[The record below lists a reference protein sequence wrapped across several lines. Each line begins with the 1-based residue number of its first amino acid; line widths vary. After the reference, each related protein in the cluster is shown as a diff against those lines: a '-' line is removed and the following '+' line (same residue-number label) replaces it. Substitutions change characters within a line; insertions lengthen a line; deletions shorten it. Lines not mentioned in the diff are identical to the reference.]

1 MTLRSGVDFILGL
14 GAPVLM
20 PFLILLLGLVF
31 RQGFAK
37 SLRAGLTVGVGF
49 VAIGLVVN
57 LLIDVVGPK
66 AMAFANVLGLK
77 LDVLDVGW
85 PMGAAVSFAS
95 PMAAALIPA
104 VVALNVVLVVT
115 RFTRTVDVDLWN
127 YWHFIYTGA
136 LVHAAT
142 GSFGMGVAAA
152 LLTALVIFK
161 IADWTAPAVEHHFG
175 LPGISLPHTETVNW
189 APLMF
194 ALEKIER
201 RIPWLGRVNAD
212 PAAVQKRLGVLGEPI
227 LMGAILGIL
236 IGSLGGVPLWKA
248 GHYAQWT
255 REVLKLAVTMS
266 AVLVVLPKVVAIL
279 MEGLIPISEG
289 AREYLQKRFPGRDV
303 LIGLDAAV
311 VIGHPANMAIALLCV
326 PIMLLLAV
334 VLPGNRMLPFGDLAA
349 LPFYI
354 LWGVAASRG
363 NMVRGLL
370 NAVIICALIL
380 LIGTSFGPLTTE
392 LARKAGWN
400 PSGIAG
406 AQQYTQWSGVALGS
420 HVVPWIVLQLFQV
433 KTMAVGVASA
443 LGFGAVWWWVR
454 NDIRAQYAT
463 EIAAAEE
470 ARRLEHTSEEERA
483 ALAAEAESKADA
495 AEHSVSKAVEQTAKE

>member
-1 MTLRSGVDFILGL
+1 MSALETGVRYVLDL
-14 GAPVLM
+14 GAPVMM
-20 PFLILLLGLVF
+20 PILITLLGMALG
-31 RQGFAK
+31 QGFSK
-37 SLRAGLTVGVGF
+37 SFRAGLTVGVGF
-49 VAIGLVVN
+49 IAIGLVVG
-57 LLIDVVGPK
+57 LLVGVVGPK

-95 PMAAALIPA
+95 PIAAALIPA
-104 VVALNVVLVVT
+104 VLLLNVVLVVSKV
-115 RFTRTVDVDLWN
+115 TRTVDVDLWN

-142 GSFGMGVAAA
+142 GSFGLGVVAA
-152 LLTALVIFK
+152 LLCAFVIFK
-161 IADWTAPAVEHHFG
+161 LADWTAPAVEHHFG

-201 RIPWLGRVNAD
+201 KIPWLGKVHAD
-212 PAAVQKRLGVLGEPI
+212 PAAIRKRLGILGEPI
-227 LMGAILGIL
+227 LMGAILGAL
-236 IGSLGGVPLWKA
+236 IAALGAVPLWKA
-248 GHYAQWT
+248 GMYGKWLK
-255 REVLKLAVTMS
+255 EVLTLAVTMS
-266 AVLVVLPKVVAIL
+266 AVLIVLPKVVAIL

-326 PIMLLLAV
+326 PIALLLAV

-363 NMVRGLL
+363 NMIRGLI
-370 NAVIICALIL
+370 NSIVIVALIL
-380 LIGTSFGPLTTE
+380 WIGTSLGPLTTE
-392 LARKAGWN
+392 LARKAGWA
-400 PSGIAG
+400 PEGIAG
-406 AQQYTQWSGVALGS
+406 ASQYTQWSGVALGS
-420 HVVPWIVLQLFQV
+420 HVVPWIVLQLFQK
-433 KTMAVGVASA
+433 KTMLVGAASA
-443 LGFGAVWWWVR
+443 LGFGLVWLWVR
-454 NDIRAQYAT
+454 NEVRETWAA
-463 EIAAAEE
+463 EIAAAEQ
-470 ARRLEHTSEEERA
+470 ARRE
-483 ALAAEAESKADA
+483 AEASPDVAPTDP
-495 AEHSVSKAVEQTAKE
+495 AETKEAS